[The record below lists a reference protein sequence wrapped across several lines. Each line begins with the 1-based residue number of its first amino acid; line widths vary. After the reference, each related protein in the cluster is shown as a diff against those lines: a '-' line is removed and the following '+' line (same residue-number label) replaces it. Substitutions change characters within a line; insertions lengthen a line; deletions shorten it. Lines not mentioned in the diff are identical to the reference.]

1 MICAHTHI
9 LSFSSPLLP
18 THTHTHTHTLSLSHT
33 HTHTHVHTHTHAQH
47 TRTTHTSQH
56 IHTLAYCLSHAY
68 SRRRERATRRT
79 MVSSFWRHRPRRTSM
94 QQKYSSLSVGSSGRP
109 LSARFSGVPCFF
121 VCVLP
126 LLLSNPFPHP
136 LVPVALLCVP
146 SLCPFPQYAATKC
159 KEDAHDW
166 AAGGEEEQGPSGSS
180 VVSFSH
186 REGADPSSRKKGCKC

>member
-121 VCVLP
+121 VCVATP
-126 LLLSNPFPHP
+126 AQQPFPP
-136 LVPVALLCVP
+136 PPRACRSLVCAIPVSIP
-146 SLCPFPQYAATKC
+146 SIRSHEMQGGCP
-159 KEDAHDW
+159 
-166 AAGGEEEQGPSGSS
+166 
-180 VVSFSH
+180 
-186 REGADPSSRKKGCKC
+186 